1 MRHAD
6 PETDSDGDGGIA
18 PKLTGRGHIEFSA
31 KGIPHGSLHFPEQLK
46 WAGHM
51 YMHDTSAP
59 EASHR
64 TNIKKC
70 MDRVKKD
77 DDAKTA
83 ESMIGWRLRV
93 GTWDKIIREVNRGP
107 GTRVARA
114 RKCKPG
120 IINNKSKMLSPTTD
134 VALLLTPGTFSPL
147 RAGGD
152 NLMSPDARISYH
164 EVIWLTYALIY
175 VFTYTYAYI

>member
-1 MRHAD
+1 MSTLIWLPYVCRGYGVRHAD

-120 IINNKSKMLSPTTD
+120 IINNTSKMLSPTEPLM
-134 VALLLTPGTFSPL
+134 LLSCLRRGPSHHCVPGAT
-147 RAGGD
+147 
-152 NLMSPDARISYH
+152 I
-164 EVIWLTYALIY
+164 
-175 VFTYTYAYI
+175 